1 MKKPAEELGMLE
13 KEWAS
18 GKRDT
23 HIARRILFLAWYA
36 VVEPSFVTG
45 IDSTP
50 YVKQVWHEL
59 LSVVE
64 RSAQNNLESA
74 LILGYMA
81 SFAPYVF
88 GSDDV
93 WLPKAQSLLENAY
106 KIAKEQNRKKN
117 ELSLIGYNLA
127 IAIERVKANQ
137 SSNGVQN
144 GDEGEVDETF
154 YISEDYVYFTDM
166 FHGESEYDRYFAR
179 IFGCRK

>member
-1 MKKPAEELGMLE
+1 MKKIAEELAMFE

-23 HIARRILFLAWYA
+23 HLARRILFIAWYV

-50 YVKQVWHEL
+50 YVKQIWHEL

-64 RSAQNNLESA
+64 KSAQNNLESA
-74 LILGYMA
+74 LIFGYMI

-88 GSDDV
+88 GPDDI
-93 WLPKAQSLLENAY
+93 WLPKAQSLLENAF
-106 KIAKEQNRKKN
+106 KMAKEQNRKKN
-117 ELSLIGYNLA
+117 ELSVIGYNLA
-127 IAIERVKANQ
+127 IAIDYVNALQ
-137 SSNGVQN
+137 SSNVVEECE
-144 GDEGEVDETF
+144 EGEVDETF
-154 YISEDYVYFTDM
+154 YYSEDRDYFTDM
-166 FHGESEYDRYFAR
+166 FIGESKYDRYFAR